1 MRTITLD
8 DEYSYPLHQSGH
20 VSTLPVD
27 HSDDIVQ
34 RLRDV
39 VREVTGIEVPTPE
52 KPRIGFLP

>member
-8 DEYSYPLHQSGH
+8 DEYSYPLHQIGH

-27 HSDDIVQ
+27 YSDYIVQ

>member
-8 DEYSYPLHQSGH
+8 DEYSYPLHQSGY

-27 HSDDIVQ
+27 HSNDIVQ

-39 VREVTGIEVPTPE
+39 VREVTGIEVQTPE

>member
-27 HSDDIVQ
+27 YSDDIVQ

-39 VREVTGIEVPTPE
+39 VREVTRFEVPTPE